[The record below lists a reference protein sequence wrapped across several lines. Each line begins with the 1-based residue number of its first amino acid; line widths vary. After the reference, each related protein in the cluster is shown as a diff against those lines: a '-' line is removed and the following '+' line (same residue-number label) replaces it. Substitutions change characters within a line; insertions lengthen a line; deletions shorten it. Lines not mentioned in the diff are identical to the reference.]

1 MKMNFKFMRSPTD
14 MAKEAVQMQ
23 DLNQF
28 KVGYI
33 ACYEDLVLALKDK
46 NISTLVDLQDVMGKL
61 ARRAKSL

>member
-1 MKMNFKFMRSPTD
+1 

-28 KVGYI
+28 KAGYI